1 MSEGKRSLFEDLMSP
16 RTTNTSQCKVH
27 TIMAEM
33 DDKDREA
40 FTKAID
46 MVKSDKGQGRSR
58 TYSASWLTSV
68 LRKHGHAISSS
79 TVLRH
84 VTGACSCE

>member
-1 MSEGKRSLFEDLMSP
+1 MSAGERSLFEDLMSP
-16 RTTNTSQCKVH
+16 RTENMSQCKVH
-27 TIMAEM
+27 TIMSEM
-33 DDKDREA
+33 DEKDQEA
-40 FTKAID
+40 FAKAIEL
-46 MVKSDKGQGRSR
+46 VKADKGQGRSR

-68 LRKHGHAISSS
+68 LKKHGHTISTS

>member
-1 MSEGKRSLFEDLMSP
+1 MSEDKRSLFEDLMSP
-16 RTTNTSQCKVH
+16 RTDNLSQCKVN
-27 TIMAEM
+27 TIMSAM
-33 DDKDREA
+33 DEKDREA
-40 FTKAID
+40 FAKAVE
-46 MVKSDKGQGRSR
+46 MVKADKGQGRSR

-68 LRKHGHAISSS
+68 LKKHGHIVSTS